1 MVTVVNIRGRMRNR
15 VNVRRGVGNGVQVI
29 AMPLVV
35 DMRLRVGNVVSMRLR
50 MEMAVGLIAGAVRL
64 IGLNIAVLSHAV
76 SIDHPSLLRIG
87 LTLNHLSLN
96 YWTGRAIALVVNRLV
111 AVGRDVVVMRRRVWD
126 AINVSRRVRYRIDM
140 IAMLDVI
147 GMCRRVRHI
156 VVMRGGVWHDPLG
169 LSGSRQSHDGND
181 C

>member
-1 MVTVVNIRGRMRNR
+1 MNIRGRMRNR

-35 DMRLRVGNVVSMRLR
+35 DMRLRVGNVIRVSLR
-50 MEMAVGLIAGAVRL
+50 VEVAAGLIAGTVRMVRL
-64 IGLNIAVLSHAV
+64 NVSALLNAIL
-76 SIDHPSLLRIG
+76 IDHPPLLRIG
-87 LTLNHLSLN
+87 LTLNVLSLN
-96 YWTGRAIALVVNRLV
+96 YWTGRAIGLVVNRLV
-111 AVGRDVVVMRRRVWD
+111 AVGRDVVVMRRRVWY
-126 AINVSRRVRYRIDM
+126 AINVSRRVRHRIDV

-147 GMCRRVRHI
+147 SVCRRVRHI

-169 LSGSRQSHDGND
+169 LSGSRQRHDGNG